1 MSANDIIGVV
11 YIDLNCLLMEESAGQ
26 IAGWFP
32 IYDNLRGIRGMLY
45 LALREALLN
54 VHTGQLSVTTKLEF
68 FVNENPFKDASS
80 GVQFFSVDTPF
91 SVYRISHMHGFV
103 EELMVEDDPEY
114 HWTDTFR
121 TSRISNYERQLLLY
135 KLSGTLRRKLGR
147 KILDIGGNAILGY
160 RQHFDLEGGT
170 GIVARGYGTAVRLKK
185 LKFEAGVSSNVV
197 ATGATVG
204 SGISSG
210 SAGAAITNSSLPLPI
225 SLEKSGTPTSVSPT
239 LSPLAARAMTPP
251 QREISPPLTLLS
263 GEGTPIF
270 PELPSEVQEGV
281 SLPIATP
288 QAHMADVQ
296 LLTLGSFQ
304 SSLVVHI
311 GGVVTARSVKLLD
324 TRRAG
329 TVSILGCVS
338 VNLLLCNR
346 YARNT

>member
-1 MSANDIIGVV
+1 MSSNDIIGVV

-32 IYDNLRGIRGMLY
+32 IYDNLRGIR
-45 LALREALLN
+45 
-54 VHTGQLSVTTKLEF
+54 GQLSVTTKLEF

-91 SVYRISHMHGFV
+91 SVYRISHIHGFV
-103 EELMVEDDPEY
+103 EELIVEEDPEY

-121 TSRISNYERQLLLY
+121 ASRISNYERQSLLY

-147 KILDIGGNAILGY
+147 KILDLGGNAVLGY

-170 GIVARGYGTAVRLKK
+170 GIVARGYGTAVRLKR
-185 LKFEAGVSSNVV
+185 LKFEGTTAN
-197 ATGATVG
+197 
-204 SGISSG
+204 
-210 SAGAAITNSSLPLPI
+210 SAALPAPA
-225 SLEKSGTPTSVSPT
+225 EKSASASASPT
-239 LSPLAARAMTPP
+239 LSPLLPRDMTPP
-251 QREISPPLTLLS
+251 THNRDTTRSPPLSLS
-263 GEGTPIF
+263 IDPD
-270 PELPSEVQEGV
+270 LPSEVQEGV

-288 QAHMADVQ
+288 HAHPDVQ

-311 GGVVTARSVKLLD
+311 GGMVTARSVKLLD

-329 TVSILGCVS
+329 KTLNAWAFIINIKLTI
-338 VNLLLCNR
+338 
-346 YARNT
+346 Y